1 MAQISVYNALFELQN
16 PAGKNTAGPYRALV
30 GISGGSRSDI
40 HSKGVGDSVV
50 TAITNNLLAILQ
62 AQGFAGS
69 AAPSG
74 TVVVIAAPHA
84 QSPDIWT

>member
-16 PAGKNTAGPYRALV
+16 AQGKQVAGPYRALI
-30 GISGGSRSDI
+30 GISGGTRAD
-40 HSKGVGDSVV
+40 HQSKGQNDSVV
-50 TAITNNLLAILQ
+50 TAITSNLLSILQ

-69 AAPSG
+69 AAPQG

>member
-16 PAGKNTAGPYRALV
+16 AQGKNIAGPYRALV
-30 GISGGSRSDI
+30 GISGGTRSD
-40 HSKGVGDSVV
+40 HQSSGVNSSLV

-74 TVVVIAAPHA
+74 VVTVLAAPHA